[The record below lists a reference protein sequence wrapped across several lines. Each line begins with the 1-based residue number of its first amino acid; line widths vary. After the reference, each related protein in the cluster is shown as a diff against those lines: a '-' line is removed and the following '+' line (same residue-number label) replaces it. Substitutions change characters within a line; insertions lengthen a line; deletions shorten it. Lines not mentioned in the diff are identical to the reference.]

1 MHHLSMAIFDSL
13 LKSGE
18 TLFANEL
25 ALDFSFQPKLLLHRE
40 KEQFAIANTL
50 RPLFA
55 ERTGK
60 NMLIYGRPGI
70 GKTIAV
76 RHVFREIEEEHEG
89 VLPLYVNCWQH
100 NSTYKISIALCD
112 IIGYKF
118 YQNKKTTEIFKD
130 IQGRLNKTAVAFC
143 FDEVDKL
150 EDFDFLY
157 TVLEEIY
164 RKSIILISNYKE
176 WYMTLDERLRSRLQP
191 ELLEFREYSSAEIQD
206 ILAQRL
212 SFAFHAGVFQDD
224 AFAAVVRHT
233 VAQGDIRAGLHVMRL
248 AAEAAEEA
256 SSRVITSAHVA
267 TVLEKSG
274 EVYMKDA
281 IELDGD
287 CQKILDIIKG
297 QSGQKIGDVFK
308 KYEDAGGEQSY
319 KTFTRKI
326 HLLSSAG
333 FLSLEKVSGSGGNT
347 TILHHQQMK
356 RLTEY

>member
-1 MHHLSMAIFDSL
+1 MTIFDSL

-70 GKTIAV
+70 GKTVAV
-76 RHVFREIEEEHEG
+76 KHVFREIEEEHEE

-112 IIGYKF
+112 LIGYKF

-130 IQGRLNKTAVAFC
+130 LQSRFNKTAIAFC

-157 TVLEEIY
+157 TVLEEVY
-164 RKSIILISNYKE
+164 RKSILLISNYKE
-176 WYMTLDERLRSRLQP
+176 WYTTLDERLRSRLQP
-191 ELLEFREYSSAEIQD
+191 ELLEFREYSPAEIHD
-206 ILAQRL
+206 ILVQRL
-212 SFAFHAGVFQDD
+212 SFAFHAGVFQDA
-224 AFAAVVRHT
+224 AFDAVVHHT
-233 VAQGDIRAGLHVMRL
+233 IAQSDIRAGLHTLRL

-256 SSRVITSAHVA
+256 SARVVTPAHVA
-267 TVLEKSG
+267 AVLEKSG
-274 EVYMKDA
+274 EAYMKDPL
-281 IELDGD
+281 ELDDD
-287 CQKILDIIKG
+287 CQQILVIVKAED
-297 QSGQKIGDVFK
+297 GQKIGDLFK
-308 KYEDAGGEQSY
+308 KYEVAGGKQSY

-333 FLSLEKVSGSGGNT
+333 FISLEKVAGAGGNST
-347 TILHHQQMK
+347 LLHYQPMK

>member
-1 MHHLSMAIFDSL
+1 MTIFDSL

-40 KEQFAIANTL
+40 KEQFAIANTI

-60 NMLIYGRPGI
+60 NMLVYGRPGI
-70 GKTIAV
+70 GKTVAV

-89 VLPLYVNCWQH
+89 ILPLHVNCWQH

-112 IIGYKF
+112 LMGYKF

-130 IQGRLNKTAVAFC
+130 IQSRLNKTAVAFC

-157 TVLEEIY
+157 TVLEEVY
-164 RKSIILISNYKE
+164 RKSVILISNYQE
-176 WYMTLDERLRSRLQP
+176 WYTTLDERLRSRLQP
-191 ELLEFREYSSAEIQD
+191 ELLEFREYSPAEIQD

-233 VAQGDIRAGLHVMRL
+233 VAQKDIRAGLHTMRL
-248 AAEAAEEA
+248 AAEAAEES
-256 SSRVITSAHVA
+256 SSRVVTAVHVA
-267 TVLEKSG
+267 AVLEKSG
-274 EVYMKDA
+274 ELYMKSA
-281 IELDGD
+281 IELDED
-287 CQKILDIIKG
+287 CQQILELMKG

-308 KYEDAGGEQSY
+308 NYEDAGGKQSY

-326 HLLSSAG
+326 HFLSSAG
-333 FLSLEKVSGSGGNT
+333 FISLEKAVGAGGNT
-347 TILHHQQMK
+347 TLLHYQQMK
-356 RLTEY
+356 RLTEYS